1 MPGSE
6 QEATRHLLIPVS
18 TLDRVLTTQ
27 LAIAWAGEEG
37 EDPRRLGWWRCDL
50 TSEFGGHDLFSRL
63 LPKTW
68 EWAALQAVRE
78 AARRADA
85 AGRAR
90 HHDPDKLLTIFHL
103 GFDVDERIGDRFQ
116 DLKRSGASPTASLPE
131 LAEVTATGWSREG
144 FGDWIRGHGESD
156 FATAPEGRRL
166 KGSPPESLELTIDR
180 LLAACWPLAEGYP
193 LPYFRRPA

>member
-1 MPGSE
+1 MSGS
-6 QEATRHLLIPVS
+6 QTAPSKNPPIPAS
-18 TLDRVLTTQ
+18 TLDMVLTTQ

-37 EDPRRLGWWRCDL
+37 EDPRRLGWWRSDL

-85 AGRAR
+85 TERSR
-90 HHDPDKLLTIFHL
+90 HHDPDRLLTIFHF
-103 GFDVDERIGDRFQ
+103 GFDVDERVGDRLQ
-116 DLKRSGASPTASLPE
+116 DMKRSGESPNDSLPG
-131 LAEVTATGWSREG
+131 LAEFTGGGWSSEG

-156 FATAPEGRRL
+156 YVTSPEGRRL
-166 KGSPPESLELTIDR
+166 KGAPPESLELMMNR
-180 LLAACWPLAEGYP
+180 LVAACWPLSNSYP
-193 LPYFRRPA
+193 LPYFRRSA